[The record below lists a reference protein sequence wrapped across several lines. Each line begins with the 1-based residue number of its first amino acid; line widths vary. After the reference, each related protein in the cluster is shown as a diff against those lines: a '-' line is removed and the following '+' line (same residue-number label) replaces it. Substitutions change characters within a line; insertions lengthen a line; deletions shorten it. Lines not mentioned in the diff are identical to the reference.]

1 MVLLESTTSSSVPRV
16 ETIGTRTALPRA
28 TRDINFRTSASSG
41 MNYDHPPESDLGV
54 ALPESGKVFVAL
66 PASDVA
72 QQWYQSFGL
81 WFFA

>member
-1 MVLLESTTSSSVPRV
+1 VVLLESTSSSVPRV
-16 ETIGTRTALPRA
+16 ETIGTRTALPQA

-41 MNYDHPPESDLGV
+41 TNYDHPPESDLGV

-81 WFFA
+81 WFLA